1 MATRSKDTQTSAMD
15 SKTLNG
21 YKRLFLRVARSVCPE
36 FTVDEHHREVIRDI
50 FAWCMMMPGPYNP
63 RKGLWL
69 CGSIGTGKS
78 TMLLIIKEFCKLVR
92 PSENGWPY
100 SYKIIRATELC
111 KEFAQRGY
119 EGLEQYVESNR
130 LAIDEVGAENLS
142 VAHYGMTEN
151 VIQYILQHRYDRR
164 HQAFTHVSTNLTEEN
179 LRQMYGDR
187 IYDRCR
193 ELFNIVPFTGPS
205 HRGS

>member
-1 MATRSKDTQTSAMD
+1 MATPSKDTQTSVMD
-15 SKTLNG
+15 SKILDG
-21 YKRLFLRVARSVCPE
+21 YKRLFLRVARSVCTE
-36 FTVDEHHREVIRDI
+36 FIVDDRNRDVIRDL
-50 FAWCMMMPGPYNP
+50 FAWCMILPGCYNP
-63 RKGLWL
+63 RKGLWI

-92 PSENGWPY
+92 PHQDGWPY

-119 EGLEQYVESNR
+119 EGLDQYVESNR

-142 VAHYGMTEN
+142 VNHYAMNEN
-151 VIQYILQHRYDRR
+151 VIQYMLQHRYDRR
-164 HQAFTHVSTNLTEEN
+164 HQAFTHVTTNMTEDN
-179 LRQMYGDR
+179 IRQRYGDR

-193 ELFNIVPFTGPS
+193 ELFNIVPFTGRS
-205 HRGS
+205 FRHA